1 MTKLDKNH
9 ILFLLHG
16 MLVVL
21 HWLQNEDNE
30 WSAFRM
36 YPKITYW
43 LYLFVRGR
51 WSGIRSSYSLTLSFL
66 QFTTV
71 KYQVPKPLC
80 SVSGIFTA
88 FSSSQVAWSQRASN
102 SQSQIVRA
110 SMRRKWI
117 SAPQHRCATES
128 SRGLELRQIE
138 MITMPRA
145 TCYYLESKH
154 VFQFT
159 LTGMWKK
166 RSEILIFSN
175 SLLGFY
181 PFSCTLVLQSNDRVP
196 DQVRSSVS
204 IENAKA
210 LPLELLRSKHSSAS
224 IIFGLIRTFCLHS
237 FFMILLLELNHGFD

>member
-1 MTKLDKNH
+1 MNDQHFACIPKSPTGC
-9 ILFLLHG
+9 IYLLG
-16 MLVVL
+16 AGGLEFDQVTPL
-21 HWLQNEDNE
+21 RCL
-30 WSAFRM
+30 
-36 YPKITYW
+36 
-43 LYLFVRGR
+43 
-51 WSGIRSSYSLTLSFL
+51 SYNSL
-66 QFTTV
+66 

-80 SVSGIFTA
+80 SINGIFTA

-166 RSEILIFSN
+166 RSEILIFSD
-175 SLLGFY
+175 SLCYFDAWFIEPVRVL
-181 PFSCTLVLQSNDRVP
+181 PFLVYSGLAVQWPCAKSN
-196 DQVRSSVS
+196 QIRSIVF
-204 IENAKA
+204 IENGMAF
-210 LPLELLRSKHSSAS
+210 PLEPLLSVHSS
-224 IIFGLIRTFCLHS
+224 
-237 FFMILLLELNHGFD
+237 